1 MEQKHFYKSGA
12 KTLLQKGSNKITNE
26 YMTVLTEVGKT
37 IIQFLYA
44 IGYFSEIIII
54 VISILLLRTN
64 IYSVLFYIIGIIF
77 SLFVNQTLKRLI
89 KELRPSE
96 PVKFLNSDKF
106 DNKAMIYGMPSGH
119 SQHLFFST
127 MYLYLTIT
135 HFYPWVLLICSIIGF
150 LTMVERYYFRNHT
163 IRQLVVG
170 AIVGVLLAYIVW
182 VVGVKVKPIV
192 GPKIKILDDKLN
204 YFSQTKK

>member
-1 MEQKHFYKSGA
+1 MAVDLS
-12 KTLLQKGSNKITNE
+12 
-26 YMTVLTEVGKT
+26 VLTEAGKT
-37 IIQFLYA
+37 IIQSLYA

-89 KELRPSE
+89 KELRPSG

-106 DNKAMIYGMPSGH
+106 DNKATIYGMPSGH

-127 MYLYLTIT
+127 MYLYLTISN
-135 HFYPWVLLICSIIGF
+135 FYPWVLVTCSIIGI
-150 LTMVERYYFRNHT
+150 LTMIERYYFRNHT

-170 AIVGVLLAYIVW
+170 A
-182 VVGVKVKPIV
+182 VVGVVVAYVVWFAREKVKPIIE
-192 GPKIKILDDKLN
+192 PKIKILDDKLTF
-204 YFSQTKK
+204 FSQTKK